1 MSNANINLTI
11 DNLDVEVPAGT
22 TVLKA
27 AENLALH
34 IPTLCYHEDL
44 SVAGNCRMCLVEVE
58 GHGNLEA
65 ACALPAEQGM
75 RVHTVSGRV
84 LNARRD
90 ISAMLV
96 SEHGGQCT
104 TCYRNT
110 NCELQN
116 LAADFNIDHEKYLP
130 LPQVGFSGIDDSS
143 LAIERDMSKCV
154 RCQRCV
160 RACAELQHVNAV
172 GVLGRGNTMR
182 IGTFFDRP
190 LAEVNCVL
198 CGQCV
203 THCPTGALTEYRY
216 YHNIW
221 GALADPNKHVIVTT
235 APSVRAGLGEM
246 FDLPV
251 GEPVTGRMVTA
262 LRRLGFKAVLDT
274 DFAADL
280 TIMEEGHEL
289 LQRLTRAFR
298 DHEPTALPMLTSC
311 SPGWV
316 KYIEHNY
323 PANLPHLSSAK
334 SPQQMFGAVVKTW
347 YARKMDTDPAKM
359 VCVAIM
365 PCSAK
370 KFEANRPEMRASG
383 FQDVDFGL
391 TTRELGRMI
400 HMSGIDFARLPD
412 SEFDKLMGESSG
424 AGAIFGAT
432 GGVMEAA
439 LRTVYELVTGRPAP
453 FANLEILPVRG
464 LQGVKEASLLFENC
478 LPAYAFLNGIELKLA
493 VAHGLS
499 NAHTVMEGVKQGSSP
514 YQFVEIMACPGGCVG
529 GGGAPIPT
537 SEAKR
542 TLRAEALYKED
553 RGKKIRKSHE
563 NPEIQELYRD
573 FLGEPLGEMCH
584 KLLHTKYTPRKG

>member
-1 MSNANINLTI
+1 MKPELELTI
-11 DNLDVEVPAGT
+11 DGLSVRVPRGT
-22 TVLKA
+22 TVLEA
-27 AENLALH
+27 ARRLNVN

-58 GHGNLEA
+58 GHHNLEA
-65 ACALPAEQGM
+65 SCALPATEGM
-75 RVHTVSGRV
+75 NVRTMSGRV
-84 LNARRD
+84 FQARQD

-96 SEHGGQCT
+96 SEHGGMCT

-116 LAADFNIDHEKYLP
+116 LSASFNIDHEKYIP
-130 LPQVGFSGIDDSS
+130 LPQVIADFMDTSS

-160 RACAELQHVNAV
+160 RTCAELQHVNAI
-172 GVLGRGNTMR
+172 GVVSRGKNMR
-182 IGTFFDRP
+182 ISTFFDRP
-190 LAEVNCVL
+190 IAEVNCVL

-203 THCPTGALTEYRY
+203 THCPTGALTEHRY

-221 GALADPNKHVIVTT
+221 NALNDPEKTVIVTT

-246 FDLPV
+246 FGLPI

-262 LRRLGFKAVLDT
+262 LRRLGFDAVLDT

-280 TIMEEGHEL
+280 TIMEEGAEL
-289 LQRLTRAFR
+289 LGRLRRALEKK
-298 DHEPTALPMLTSC
+298 EPVVLPMLTSC

-323 PANLPHLSSAK
+323 HGCLPHLSSAK

-347 YARKMDTDPAKM
+347 YAKKMNIDPAKM

-400 HMSGIDFARLPD
+400 KMSGMDFAHLED
-412 SEFDKLMGESSG
+412 SDFDKLMGASSG
-424 AGAIFGAT
+424 AGVIFGAT

-439 LRTVYELVTGRPAP
+439 LRTVYEITTGRPLP
-453 FANLEILPVRG
+453 FDNLEMHPIRG
-464 LQGVKEASLLFENC
+464 LLGIKDASLTFENVK
-478 LPAYAFLNGIELKLA
+478 PEYAFLEGVKLNVA
-493 VAHGLS
+493 VAHGLT
-499 NAHTVMEGVKQGSSP
+499 NAHTIMEDIASGQSP
-514 YQFVEIMACPGGCVG
+514 YHFVEIMACPGGCVG

-542 TLRAEALYKED
+542 KARAEALYKED
-553 RGKKIRKSHE
+553 RGKARRKSHE
-563 NPEIQELYRD
+563 NPEIIALYDD
-573 FLGEPLGEMCH
+573 FLGEPLSEVCH
-584 KLLHTKYTPRKG
+584 HLLHTTYTPRRG